1 MSSEQRS
8 PRTSTDAAPHGTAL
22 GLLGERETPLP
33 VHRNGDLVSVIT
45 HDLRQPLTAAE
56 LNVAA
61 AIHYLQRREP
71 LAIEAIAALLD
82 AQGQQRRLRDSIRAL
97 HSLSEHRAAPDFAT
111 ADAVTIVWDVVRV
124 AAAEATARQV
134 PMRLVVYPPIPPIA
148 ADASLLREALLDIA
162 NGALDAV
169 ARRAVPGPAV
179 TIEVRP
185 LAASVEIVVTHA
197 GSRPHAAQLQSWA
210 ATLTRSVV
218 AGRAATI
225 AVEDDVARE
234 IRIVTRWPIAGDPD
248 ARIAATD
255 VPLT

>member
-8 PRTSTDAAPHGTAL
+8 PRQSTDAAPDGAVF
-22 GLLGERETPLP
+22 GMLGERETPLP
-33 VHRNGDLVSVIT
+33 AHRDVELVSVIT

-82 AQGQQRRLRDSIRAL
+82 TQGQQRRLRDAIRAL
-97 HSLSEHRAAPDFAT
+97 HSLSDRRETVFT
-111 ADAVTIVWDVVRV
+111 TTDAVSIVWDVVRI
-124 AAAEATARQV
+124 AAAEATPRQV
-134 PMRLVVYPPIPPIA
+134 PMRLVVYPPIPPVA
-148 ADASLLREALLDIA
+148 ADALLLRQALLDIA
-162 NGALDAV
+162 NGALEAV
-169 ARRAVPGPAV
+169 ARRAVPGSSV
-179 TIEVRP
+179 TVEVRP

-197 GSRPHAAQLQSWA
+197 GSRPNAALLESWA
-210 ATLTRSVV
+210 ATLSRSVV
-218 AGRAATI
+218 AGEAATI
-225 AVEDDVARE
+225 AVEHDAARDV
-234 IRIVTRWPIAGDPD
+234 RIVTRWPIAADPD

>member
-8 PRTSTDAAPHGTAL
+8 QRDPRHAAPDGAAFHM
-22 GLLGERETPLP
+22 LGERETPLP
-33 VHRNGDLVSVIT
+33 VHRDGDLVSVIT

-71 LAIEAIAALLD
+71 VPVEAVAALLD
-82 AQGQQRRLRDSIRAL
+82 AQGQQRRLRDAIRAL
-97 HSLSEHRAAPDFAT
+97 HSLSEYRAPSFAT
-111 ADAVTIVWDVVRV
+111 TDAVSIVWDVVRV
-124 AAAEATARQV
+124 TAVEAAARQV
-134 PMRLVVYPPIPPIA
+134 PMRLVVYPPIPSVA
-148 ADASLLREALLDIA
+148 ADALLLRQALLDVA

-169 ARRAVPGPAV
+169 AVRAVTGSSV

-197 GSRPHAAQLQSWA
+197 GGRPNAALLESWTS
-210 ATLTRSVV
+210 TLARSVL
-218 AGRAATI
+218 AGQAATI
-225 AVEDDVARE
+225 AVEDNAARDV
-234 IRIVTRWPIAGDPD
+234 RIVTRWPIAGDPD
-248 ARIAATD
+248 ARIAAQD

>member
-1 MSSEQRS
+1 MSSEQQA
-8 PRTSTDAAPHGTAL
+8 PRTSTHAALDGAAL
-22 GLLGERETPLP
+22 GILGERETPLP
-33 VHRNGDLVSVIT
+33 VHRDGDLVSVIT

-71 LAIEAIAALLD
+71 LPVEAIAALVD
-82 AQGQQRRLRDSIRAL
+82 AQGQQRRLRDAIRAL
-97 HSLSEHRAAPDFAT
+97 HSLSEFRAPIFST
-111 ADAVTIVWDVVRV
+111 TDAVSIVWDVVRV

-134 PMRLVVYPPIPPIA
+134 PVRLVVYPPIPPVA
-148 ADASLLREALLDIA
+148 ADAVLLRQALLDIA

-169 ARRAVPGPAV
+169 ARRAVPGSSV

-185 LAASVEIVVTHA
+185 LTASVEIVVTHA
-197 GSRPHAAQLQSWA
+197 GSRPNAALLDSWA
-210 ATLTRSVV
+210 ATLARSVV

-225 AVEDDVARE
+225 AVEDDAARDV
-234 IRIVTRWPIAGDPD
+234 RIVTRWPIAGDPD
-248 ARIAATD
+248 ARIAAQD

>member
-8 PRTSTDAAPHGTAL
+8 PRDSTVAPDGAAF

-82 AQGQQRRLRDSIRAL
+82 AQGQQRRLRDAIRAL
-97 HSLSEHRAAPDFAT
+97 HSLSEHRAPLFAT
-111 ADAVTIVWDVVRV
+111 TDAVSIVWDVVRE

-134 PMRLVVYPPIPPIA
+134 PMRLVVYPPIPPVA
-148 ADASLLREALLDIA
+148 ADALLLRQALLDVSH
-162 NGALDAV
+162 GALEAV
-169 ARRAVPGPAV
+169 ARRAVPGSSV

-197 GSRPHAAQLQSWA
+197 GSRPSAALLETWA
-210 ATLTRSVV
+210 ATLARAVV
-218 AGRAATI
+218 AGQAATI
-225 AVEDDVARE
+225 AVENDAARDV
-234 IRIVTRWPIAGDPD
+234 RIVTRWPIADGPD
-248 ARIAATD
+248 ARIAAPHA
-255 VPLT
+255 PLT

>member
-8 PRTSTDAAPHGTAL
+8 PSNPLDAAPDGAAF

-33 VHRNGDLVSVIT
+33 VHRDGDLVSVIT

-56 LNVAA
+56 LNIAA
-61 AIHYLQRREP
+61 ALHYLQRREP
-71 LAIEAIAALLD
+71 LSMEAIAALLD
-82 AQGQQRRLRDSIRAL
+82 AQGQQRRLRDAIRAL
-97 HSLSEHRAAPDFAT
+97 HSLSEHRAPVFTTTDT
-111 ADAVTIVWDVVRV
+111 VSIVWDVVRV
-124 AAAEATARQV
+124 ASAEATAHQV
-134 PMRLVVYPPIPPIA
+134 PMRVVVYPPIPSVA
-148 ADASLLREALLDIA
+148 ADAVLLREALLDIT

-169 ARRAVPGPAV
+169 ARRAVPGSSV

-185 LAASVEIVVTHA
+185 LTESVEIVVTHA
-197 GSRPHAAQLQSWA
+197 GLRPNAALLESWA
-210 ATLTRSVV
+210 ATLARSVV

-225 AVEDDVARE
+225 AVEDGAARDV
-234 IRIVTRWPIAGDPD
+234 RIVTRWPIAGDPD